1 MRFLKKIHDQYPAI
15 YSILIERDRV
25 MFDTHQ
31 LEEWGL
37 EGLPTPGMARRGW
50 SRKALKAGDKIEFD
64 IFPLKNG
71 ANGVPTATK
80 SAPSHVM
87 PE

>member
-1 MRFLKKIHDQYPAI
+1 M
-15 YSILIERDRV
+15 V
-25 MFDTHQ
+25 MNEKTHQ

-50 SRKALKAGDKIEFD
+50 SRKALKAGDKIEIDF
-64 IFPLKNG
+64 FHLNNG
-71 ANGVPTATK
+71 ANGVSTATK
-80 SAPSHVM
+80 SAASHLM